1 LHRPSGKAYCRVGGK
16 CIYLG
21 DFDTPESRRAYARI
35 LAELAAA
42 PLPSSTSQKA
52 IGKITVVEICAAY
65 LDHCQGYYR
74 KNGSISPHVG
84 VVKLSLR
91 PLKELYQDTPAV
103 EFGPRALKSLQNHL
117 VEKGHARVY
126 INDQIENIKRLFR
139 WATSEEL
146 IPPSVFHALQTV
158 PGLRKGR
165 TAARETEPIGPV
177 ADDVVNA
184 TLPHLSPIVAD
195 MVRIQRLTGC
205 RPGEV
210 AQLRPMDVNRSGGIW
225 EYRPSSH
232 KTQHYERSRIV
243 FLGPQAQSVLS
254 PYLERPAHTFCFSPA
269 ESEAIRHVE
278 QRAKRKTPVQPS
290 QRNRRK
296 ARPRR
301 KPAERYGI
309 DAYRRAISR
318 AVQRANETIVKEA
331 AEMGISSPALIPA
344 WSPNQLR
351 HSCATAIRR
360 EFGLEAAQVILGHS
374 KADVTQ
380 IYAERDAAK
389 ALEVIGKIG

>member
-1 LHRPSGKAYCRVGGK
+1 
-16 CIYLG
+16 
-21 DFDTPESRRAYARI
+21 
-35 LAELAAA
+35 
-42 PLPSSTSQKA
+42 
-52 IGKITVVEICAAY
+52 
-65 LDHCQGYYR
+65 
-74 KNGSISPHVG
+74 
-84 VVKLSLR
+84 
-91 PLKELYQDTPAV
+91 
-103 EFGPRALKSLQNHL
+103 
-117 VEKGHARVY
+117 
-126 INDQIENIKRLFR
+126 
-139 WATSEEL
+139 
-146 IPPSVFHALQTV
+146 
-158 PGLRKGR
+158 
-165 TAARETEPIGPV
+165 
-177 ADDVVNA
+177 
-184 TLPHLSPIVAD
+184 
-195 MVRIQRLTGC
+195 
-205 RPGEV
+205 
-210 AQLRPMDVNRSGGIW
+210 
-225 EYRPSSH
+225 
-232 KTQHYERSRIV
+232 
-243 FLGPQAQSVLS
+243 
-254 PYLERPAHTFCFSPA
+254 
-269 ESEAIRHVE
+269 
-278 QRAKRKTPVQPS
+278 VQPS